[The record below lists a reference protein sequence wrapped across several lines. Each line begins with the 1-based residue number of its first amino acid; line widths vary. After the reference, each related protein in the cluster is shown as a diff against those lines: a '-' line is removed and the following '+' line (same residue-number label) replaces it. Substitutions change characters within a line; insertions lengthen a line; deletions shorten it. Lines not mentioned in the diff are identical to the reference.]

1 MTDALILARL
11 QFALT
16 AGFHILWPVTTIGL
30 SLFMVLLE
38 GLWLKTRDEAY
49 YRHLRFW
56 SRIFIL
62 NFAVGVVSGLP
73 LQFQFGTNWAPFSAA
88 TGSFLGSLLG
98 FDATMGFMLEA
109 GFLGIMVFGWNRV
122 RPGMHFF
129 STCMVA
135 LGASLSAFFILVA
148 NSWMQTPS
156 GGYFSNGSLVLTSY
170 WEAFFSPDLFWGF
183 THMWLACLE
192 TTLFVIGGL
201 SAWYILKNRHPGF
214 FIKSFK
220 IALIAAIIVTPLQ
233 VVVGHGSGNAVA
245 LHQPTKLGALEAHW
259 RTNPPGQGAAWKLLA
274 WPNQARQSNDWAIE
288 IPYGLSLI
296 TTSSLTGRVKGL
308 SEFPP
313 EDQPP
318 VTMVFYSFRVMIAIG
333 FALVFL
339 MVWTL
344 WVWHR
349 KGLSPAGLGR
359 QKWLLWAWLAAA
371 PLNYAAVETGWITRE
386 VGRQPWIVYG
396 LLRTHQGATP
406 LPASAVAT
414 SLLVYILVYAA
425 IFTALVIFIV
435 RLIRQGPDLTS
446 PAPSLQ
452 KR

>member
-1 MTDALILARL
+1 
-11 QFALT
+11 
-16 AGFHILWPVTTIGL
+16 
-30 SLFMVLLE
+30 
-38 GLWLKTRDEAY
+38 
-49 YRHLRFW
+49 
-56 SRIFIL
+56 
-62 NFAVGVVSGLP
+62 
-73 LQFQFGTNWAPFSAA
+73 
-88 TGSFLGSLLG
+88 
-98 FDATMGFMLEA
+98 
-109 GFLGIMVFGWNRV
+109 
-122 RPGMHFF
+122 
-129 STCMVA
+129 
-135 LGASLSAFFILVA
+135 
-148 NSWMQTPS
+148 
-156 GGYFSNGSLVLTSY
+156 
-170 WEAFFSPDLFWGF
+170 
-183 THMWLACLE
+183 
-192 TTLFVIGGL
+192 
-201 SAWYILKNRHPGF
+201 
-214 FIKSFK
+214 
-220 IALIAAIIVTPLQ
+220 
-233 VVVGHGSGNAVA
+233 
-245 LHQPTKLGALEAHW
+245 
-259 RTNPPGQGAAWKLLA
+259 
-274 WPNQARQSNDWAIE
+274 
-288 IPYGLSLI
+288 
-296 TTSSLTGRVKGL
+296 
-308 SEFPP
+308 
-313 EDQPP
+313 
-318 VTMVFYSFRVMIAIG
+318 MIAIG